1 MKVRFAVFALVFSV
15 SLSTAARERAD
26 IPANTIWSFKDPGGR
41 VLWDVCGGKQSSCTI
56 VLAATN
62 RVAIVNRKSTNGC
75 ALGDFYV
82 VGKPEKAWNQY
93 DTGTCSS
100 NAYFSQGTMN
110 NGQYRTI
117 NVRLNGELVKRFP
130 VEYWSMVK
138 SFSGSNRPKWKD
150 KTTDR

>member
-1 MKVRFAVFALVFSV
+1 MKRRFAVFALVFSV
-15 SLSTAARERAD
+15 SLSTAAQERTD

-41 VLWDVCGGKQSSCTI
+41 VLWDVCGGKHSTCTI

-117 NVRLNGELVKRFP
+117 DVRLNGELVKRFP